1 MRMQILCRKIFNFYR
16 DGFVGMRLGRT
27 LWLIILLKLF
37 ILFGIVKPFFFPD
50 ILQTR
55 FQSNDARAAF
65 VFGQFSAAS
74 YSANRPSVETGQVG
88 RTSLRR
94 GREAAGR

>member
-1 MRMQILCRKIFNFYR
+1 MQILCRKIFDFYR
-16 DGFVGMRLGRT
+16 DGFAGMRLGRT

-37 ILFGIVKPFFFPD
+37 ILFCIVKPFFFPD
-50 ILQTR
+50 ILQSR

-65 VFGQFSAAS
+65 VFGQLSAAS
-74 YSANRPSVETGQVG
+74 YSANRSSVATGQVC
-88 RTSLRR
+88 RTSRLP